1 MYATAKISPLICTN
15 LQYLAVILFF
25 MWSTVP
31 WSAPVAQGDE
41 IFASLP
47 SACVCVYLWYV
58 CIHASLAALL
68 LWAEILSRVQR
79 GWVRIKSASRENWQA
94 PTAELSGC
102 QLWHH
107 CQSAHITRAKNGPLH
122 AGQQGPTNLTRQW
135 FKGGAVSQ
143 GSASEFVNQWQKCG
157 MSTSEFQRCIKSPIH
172 FFCIACSCICMN
184 ECEKRLHW
192 WCCIY
197 FPL

>member
-1 MYATAKISPLICTN
+1 MK
-15 LQYLAVILFF
+15 YL
-25 MWSTVP
+25 
-31 WSAPVAQGDE
+31 PVCQAR
-41 IFASLP
+41 
-47 SACVCVYLWYV
+47 VCVYLWYV

-68 LWAEILSRVQR
+68 LWAEILSRGQR
-79 GWVRIKSASRENWQA
+79 GLVRIKSASRENWQA

-122 AGQQGPTNLTRQW
+122 AGQQGPTNLTHQW

-157 MSTSEFQRCIKSPIH
+157 TLTSEYCSNAVLKALFI
-172 FFCIACSCICMN
+172 FFVLQYFIDLLTLMYLY

-192 WCCIY
+192 WCHIY